1 MADFIEK
8 TVTTRGNLAN
18 VTTAAA
24 VRPKA
29 SSSQSMEYFIYFILG
44 LLEVLLAFRL
54 VLKLMGAN
62 TASVFVR
69 LIYGFTSIF
78 ILPFEGIFR
87 RGFTQGIEATAV
99 FEPATLVALLVYAV
113 LGWGI
118 VQLVHVLSGE
128 EQTS

>member
-1 MADFIEK
+1 
-8 TVTTRGNLAN
+8 
-18 VTTAAA
+18 
-24 VRPKA
+24 
-29 SSSQSMEYFIYFILG
+29 MEYFIYFILG

>member
-1 MADFIEK
+1 MTDFIEK
-8 TVTTRGNLAN
+8 TVTTRGSLAN
-18 VTTAAA
+18 AATSA
-24 VRPKA
+24 VVRPKA
-29 SSSQSMEYFIYFILG
+29 SSSQSIEYFIYFILG

-99 FEPATLVALLVYAV
+99 FEPATLVALVVYAL